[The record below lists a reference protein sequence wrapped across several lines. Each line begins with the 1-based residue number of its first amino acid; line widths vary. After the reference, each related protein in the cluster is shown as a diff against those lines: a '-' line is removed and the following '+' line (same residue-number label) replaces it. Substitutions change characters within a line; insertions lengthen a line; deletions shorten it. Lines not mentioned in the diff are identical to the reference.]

1 MTRKALILH
10 NPTQIA
16 AYGLEDGAV
25 KIHVEEVI
33 SMNGKRLVLLLLGI
47 ISFVV
52 IGVANYAQAL
62 ELGVRGYYWFPAF
75 SANQRVDT
83 ASMKGTEFDVKN
95 ALGVGTQ
102 AFPSGEI
109 YGGIGK
115 HHLSAMY
122 TPIKYSSD
130 TTLTAAINYGGTNFA
145 ANTAV
150 NYNLDFYM
158 MDVKYIYD
166 VINMENILAGFSVG
180 PMLQVKYV
188 SGSAEMKSPAI
199 AGQDV
204 KQSFSAP
211 IPMVG
216 LGAHIGLIAN
226 ILEARAQVTGMG
238 YSGNYVI
245 EAMADISVTPFPFV
259 DIHGGYKYISLQLDT
274 SDYYMSTQFS
284 GPFVAL
290 TVGF

>member
-1 MTRKALILH
+1 MNRKKL
-10 NPTQIA
+10 
-16 AYGLEDGAV
+16 
-25 KIHVEEVI
+25 
-33 SMNGKRLVLLLLGI
+33 SLLLLGSI
-47 ISFVV
+47 LFGVV
-52 IGVANYAQAL
+52 GVANIAQAL
-62 ELGVRGYYWFPAF
+62 ELGARGYYWFPAF
-75 SANQRVDT
+75 SATQRVDT
-83 ASMKGTEFDVKN
+83 SSMQGTEFDVKN
-95 ALGVGTQ
+95 ALGVSNQ
-102 AFPSGEI
+102 YFWSGEI

-122 TPIKYSSD
+122 TPMKYTSD
-130 TTLTAAINYGGTNFA
+130 TTLTSAINFGGTNFT

-158 MDVKYIYD
+158 MDVKYLYD
-166 VINMENILAGFSVG
+166 IINMENILAGFSVG
-180 PMLQVKYV
+180 PMVQVKYV
-188 SGSAEMKSPAI
+188 SGSTELKAPTI

-238 YSGNYVI
+238 YSGNLVI
-245 EAMADISVTPFPFV
+245 EALADISVTPFPFV
-259 DIHGGYKYISLQLDT
+259 DIHGGYKYIGLKIDRF
-274 SDYYMSTQFS
+274 DYYMDATFS
-284 GPFVAL
+284 GPYVAL

>member
-1 MTRKALILH
+1 
-10 NPTQIA
+10 
-16 AYGLEDGAV
+16 
-25 KIHVEEVI
+25 
-33 SMNGKRLVLLLLGI
+33 MNKKKFPLLLLGI
-47 ISFVV
+47 SLFVV
-52 IGVANYAQAL
+52 MGVSSFAQAL

-83 ASMKGTEFDVKN
+83 ASMTGTEFDLKS
-95 ALGVGTQ
+95 ALGVGNQ
-102 AFPSGEI
+102 AFWSGEV

-115 HHLSAMY
+115 HHMSAMY
-122 TPIKYSSD
+122 TPIKISAD
-130 TTLTAAINYGGTNFA
+130 TTLTAPINFGGTNFT

-158 MDVKYIYD
+158 MDVKYLYD

-180 PMLQVKYV
+180 PMVQVKYV

-199 AGQDV
+199 PGQDV

-216 LGAHIGLIAN
+216 IGAHIGLIAN

-238 YSGNYVI
+238 YSSSYVI

-259 DIHGGYKYISLQLDT
+259 DIHGGYKYIGLKMDR
-274 SDYYMSTQFS
+274 SDYYMDATFS

>member
-1 MTRKALILH
+1 MEHEIVRIH
-10 NPTQIA
+10 N
-16 AYGLEDGAV
+16 
-25 KIHVEEVI
+25 EEGT
-33 SMNGKRLVLLLLGI
+33 SMNEKKFSLLLLGI
-47 ISFVV
+47 ILFVV
-52 IGVANYAQAL
+52 IGVANFAQAL

-95 ALGVGTQ
+95 TLGVGNQ
-102 AFPSGEI
+102 SFWSGEV

-122 TPIKYSSD
+122 TPIKYSGD
-130 TTLTAAINYGGTNFA
+130 TTLTSGINFGGTNFT

-158 MDVKYIYD
+158 MDVKYLYD
-166 VINMENILAGFSVG
+166 IINMENILAGFSVG
-180 PMLQVKYV
+180 PMVQVKYV
-188 SGSAEMKSPAI
+188 SGSAEMKAPAI

-211 IPMVG
+211 IPMIG

-245 EAMADISVTPFPFV
+245 EAMADLSVTPFPFV
-259 DIHGGYKYISLQLDT
+259 DIHGGYKYIGLQVDT

-290 TVGF
+290 AVGF

>member
-1 MTRKALILH
+1 MEVR
-10 NPTQIA
+10 
-16 AYGLEDGAV
+16 EDENV
-25 KIHVEEVI
+25 KIHNEEGTMNKKLLMGVI
-33 SMNGKRLVLLLLGI
+33 L
-47 ISFVV
+47 FA
-52 IGVANYAQAL
+52 VAGTANFAQAL

-75 SANQRVDT
+75 SATQRVDT
-83 ASMKGTEFDVKN
+83 ASIKGTEFDVKN
-95 ALGVGTQ
+95 ALGVSNQ
-102 AFPSGEI
+102 YFWSGEI

-122 TPIKYSSD
+122 TPMKYTSD
-130 TTLTAAINYGGTNFA
+130 TTLTSAINFGGTNFT

-158 MDVKYIYD
+158 MDVKYLYD
-166 VINMENILAGFSVG
+166 IINMENILAGFSVG
-180 PMLQVKYV
+180 PMVQVKYV
-188 SGSAEMKSPAI
+188 SGSTELKAPAI

-238 YSGNYVI
+238 YAGNFVI
-245 EAMADISVTPFPFV
+245 EALADLSVTPFPFV
-259 DIHGGYKYISLQLDT
+259 DIHGGYKYVGLKVDRNN
-274 SDYYMSTQFS
+274 YYMDATFS
-284 GPFVAL
+284 GPYVAL